1 MLQAGLGSW
10 PWTPASKKETNKHT
24 NKQRSKRTNKQTI
37 KQTKNKTKQKETKQ
51 TKENKQKETNQNKT
65 KTKNNIKNK
74 TRQKQKTK
82 QNKAKQSKK
91 HTSKQNKNK
100 TKTNTNKETQKQ
112 MSANRNPFSIF
123 PIIYVITLRFTNPSC
138 LHFLATNGKDKAQLA
153 TCWASFGV
161 SVWHW
166 GAFSV
171 AVGRGSR
178 GVAAWH
184 RPDCQA
190 AALTAT
196 LPRVL
201 PLLGAIARCHCSVLW
216 LSGRGAIAG
225 SVLWL
230 WGRVTTNFEGV
241 DVVPLQGAI
250 ALCFGW
256 GEEWTWC
263 HCWAPL

>member
-1 MLQAGLGSW
+1 
-10 PWTPASKKETNKHT
+10 
-24 NKQRSKRTNKQTI
+24 
-37 KQTKNKTKQKETKQ
+37 
-51 TKENKQKETNQNKT
+51 
-65 KTKNNIKNK
+65 
-74 TRQKQKTK
+74 
-82 QNKAKQSKK
+82 
-91 HTSKQNKNK
+91 
-100 TKTNTNKETQKQ
+100 

-138 LHFLATNGKDKAQLA
+138 LHFLATNGKAKAPLA

-178 GVAAWH
+178 GGATPP
-184 RPDCQA
+184 RLDCQA

-201 PLLGAIARCHCSVLW
+201 PLLGAIARCHSSVLW

-230 WGRVTTNFEGV
+230 WGRVTTNFERV
-241 DVVPLQGAI
+241 DVVELQDAI

-263 HCWAPL
+263 HCWVPL